1 MRTPILACA
10 LASCILVSC
19 ALTEGTSTPS
29 AGWQPLFDGKT
40 LDGWVEA
47 GGRYDGAARWTVED
61 GCITGREGPNR
72 AGGLIYTANYYRN
85 FVFKCDVWM
94 SYPFDSGI
102 FVRMV
107 PRPGA
112 KGAQV
117 TLDHRPSGEIAGI
130 YSDGW
135 LLHNERI
142 QAKYKRDQWNHF
154 EVRCRGS
161 DMHIEVWMNGE
172 KVTDYRLPQGSKGY
186 APAGRIGLQVHGSRN
201 DPEGSRVQFK
211 DLYIREL
218 PEYDAA
224 VFECD
229 DRGFLRPTPAAQ
241 RAGWRSLFN
250 GTDLTGWEP
259 AEGTTGFAVRNGI
272 IEVLKEG
279 DAQYLRT
286 KEDYRDFELRLDFKI
301 EYMANSGLFL
311 RGNRKGGDPAYS
323 GCEVQILDDF
333 NWEAVAGYKLKPYQF
348 SGGLYAA
355 VAPGAKGLLSLG
367 VWNSRPGSSACND
380 MRAATS
386 RRMSTRGSATS
397 TSGRSSVERPDPS
410 SLPGELSPR

>member
-1 MRTPILACA
+1 MRTPILACT
-10 LASCILVSC
+10 LASCVLASCVLASCVLVSCVLVSC
-19 ALTEGTSTPS
+19 AVTEGSSTPA
-29 AGWQPLFDGKT
+29 AGWQPLFDGET

-107 PRPGA
+107 PRPGDGPGD

-117 TLDHRPSGEIAGI
+117 TLDHRPAGEIAGI

-135 LLHNERI
+135 LLHNQGI
-142 QAKYKRDQWNHF
+142 QAKYKRNQWNHF

-161 DMHIEVWMNGE
+161 EMHIEVWMNGD
-172 KVTDYRLPQGSKGY
+172 KVTDYRLPKGRKGY
-186 APAGRIGLQVHGSRN
+186 APAGRIGLQVHGDRA

-211 DLYIREL
+211 GLYIREL

-229 DRGFLRPTPAAQ
+229 DHGFLHPTAAATK
-241 RAGWRSLFN
+241 AGWKPLFN
-250 GTDLTGWEP
+250 GKDLSGWEP
-259 AEGTTGFAVRNGI
+259 AGGKTGFAVRDGM
-272 IEVLKEG
+272 IEVL
-279 DAQYLRT
+279 
-286 KEDYRDFELRLDFKI
+286 
-301 EYMANSGLFL
+301 
-311 RGNRKGGDPAYS
+311 
-323 GCEVQILDDF
+323 
-333 NWEAVAGYKLKPYQF
+333 
-348 SGGLYAA
+348 
-355 VAPGAKGLLSLG
+355 
-367 VWNSRPGSSACND
+367 
-380 MRAATS
+380 
-386 RRMSTRGSATS
+386 
-397 TSGRSSVERPDPS
+397 
-410 SLPGELSPR
+410 